1 MKAIIIDDERLA
13 RKELQTLLSEYHEIE
28 VVDECA
34 TPNAAIESIKKHNP
48 DIIFLD
54 IQMPGKTGFEL
65 LEELDANPEVIFVT
79 AYDEHAI
86 KAFEVN
92 ALDYL
97 LKPIDPDRLRETI
110 KKLSIET
117 VSNELRKE
125 VLGNDDQI
133 FIKDGEKCWFIKLS
147 DVSLFESEGNYVRIY
162 FENFKPLVLKSL
174 NNLEK
179 RLDARCFFRAN
190 RKFIINLSWVDH
202 VENWFNGG
210 LQVTLKSGQKVEIS
224 RRQAVKFKNMF
235 SL

>member
-13 RKELQTLLSEYHEIE
+13 RKELKTLLSDYHEIE

-97 LKPIDPDRLRETI
+97 LKPIDPDRLKETI

-125 VLGNDDQI
+125 VLGNEDQI
-133 FIKDGEKCWFIKLS
+133 FIKDGEKCWFIELG

-179 RLDARCFFRAN
+179 RLDERNFFRAN